1 MTDAHPMEIFVE
13 FVDGRF
19 GEKLFIDLAEPTQFG
34 LTTKEAAV
42 LGAIVRSGIEVNGAA
57 TAAELIEDNVT
68 GLTADDL
75 QDALGWSKQEIG
87 GVMSALSE
95 KGLIVDTGESP
106 RGAACTDWFA
116 ADTAIHW
123 YFDN

>member
-68 GLTADDL
+68 GLSS
-75 QDALGWSKQEIG
+75 DALQRRLGWNGQEVG
-87 GVMSALSE
+87 GVISALDA
-95 KGLIVDTGESP
+95 KNLIVDAE
-106 RGAACTDWFA
+106 TDWFA
-116 ADTAIHW
+116 SDRAIHW